1 MRLTDDFEEES
12 KKKMPIVYMTVGV
25 SLFVT
30 MLLVFILYLNRDEF
44 SSQVSDL
51 VDERMSYQQATEIVP
66 SQEVTSQGTRSEDL
80 AIWTEDDFTADV
92 DTTPAYETQ
101 ANQLMEEAEIEE
113 EEEEED
119 PSANG
124 TKTMIVTEEGEEW
137 ISISPYIAKN
147 EYDMQNL
154 TYQTPEMQY
163 YVDGTKISTFGID
176 INEKH
181 AMIDFNLA
189 KKDGVDFA
197 MIQLGSRGYES
208 GILTTD
214 SYFKDYIKGATDA
227 GIDVGVYFSSQAIT
241 PEEVIEEV
249 AYIVEQIGTYPVA
262 YPIVMRM
269 DSIAFDNARTDDLE
283 PSERTELVK
292 VFVEEVEA
300 AGYIPML
307 HGSKAFLLQSVELS
321 QLEDVDIWLSNE
333 GDLPDYPYEFHIW
346 QYDTMA
352 QVDGIAGTTNLNISF
367 IDYTKK

>member
-12 KKKMPIVYMTVGV
+12 KKKMPLVYMTMGV

-30 MLLVFILYLNRDEF
+30 MLLGFILYLNREEF
-44 SSQVSDL
+44 SGSASGIVDTHMNEQQV
-51 VDERMSYQQATEIVP
+51 AEIVSNP
-66 SQEVTSQGTRSEDL
+66 EVTSDGVRSEDL

-101 ANQLMEEAEIEE
+101 ANQLMEESALEE

-137 ISISPYIAKN
+137 ISISPYIDKN
-147 EYDMQNL
+147 EYDMQDL
-154 TYQTPEMQY
+154 TYQIPEMQY

-176 INEKH
+176 LNEKH

-208 GILTTD
+208 GTLTTD

-241 PEEVIEEV
+241 EEEVIEEV
-249 AYIVEQIGTYPVA
+249 AYIVEQIGTYTVSYPV
-262 YPIVMRM
+262 VLRM

-283 PSERTELVK
+283 PTERTELVK

-307 HGSKAFLLQSVELS
+307 YGSKEFLLQSVELS

-333 GDLPDYPYEFHIW
+333 GDLPDYPYEFHMW
-346 QYDTMA
+346 QYNTMA
-352 QVDGIAGTTNLNISF
+352 QVDGIVGMTNLNISF
-367 IDYTKK
+367 LDYTKK